1 MERTDVNLIDIE
13 KERIIDFNG
22 SEYIPEKFNKC
33 LIPQNDT
40 AKEIMSMTLK
50 IILFKM
56 KYHLRRIRTYQNE
69 ELYLVS
75 KIWYRKFQEYSK
87 MNTMKRIIKSYGSYE
102 HRPIHFTPNQSLNP
116 GKIFF
121 EDLFIRN
128 KIGKDSRNILI
139 SKYNDCFDTKLR
151 YKQHYKLLT
160 KEVFQLL
167 NNYFQCES
175 NYIIKVNRKQYQD
188 YFHILYFYIDFSVH
202 LNIVFIP
209 TLSKIREINEKEI
222 EKFIKKHKIVYDVYF
237 KQNDDKTAVVKELIN
252 IFKEKPYILSDLGV
266 ELKLEDDDIINK
278 VNNFIFYKKEYGNNL
293 NEILDKIFNEE
304 IIKSVKGENKIK
316 IPLIRLDQ
324 DFNLNDL
331 FNLNYPKE
339 RNNIDYAANGVLFL
353 EFTNVIQKKK
363 KKNSGALFTSEL
375 LKFFI

>member
-1 MERTDVNLIDIE
+1 MERTGINLIDIK
-13 KERIIDFNG
+13 KERIIDSNNN
-22 SEYIPEKFNKC
+22 EYIPEIFNKC

-40 AKEIMSMTLK
+40 AKEIMSIALK

-56 KYHLRRIRTYQNE
+56 KYDFRKIKTCKNE

-87 MNTMKRIIKSYGSYE
+87 MNTMKRIIKSYGSYA

-121 EDLFIRN
+121 EELFIRN

-139 SKYNDCFDTKLR
+139 SKYNDCFDTKLS

-160 KEVFQLL
+160 IEVFQLL
-167 NNYFQCES
+167 YNYFHCES

-188 YFHILYFYIDFSVH
+188 YFHILYFYIEFSVH

-222 EKFIKKHKIVYDVYF
+222 EKFIKKNKIVYDVYF

-266 ELKLEDDDIINK
+266 KLKLEDDDIINK

-304 IIKSVKGENKIK
+304 IIKRVKGENKIK
-316 IPLIRLDQ
+316 IPLIRWDQ

-339 RNNIDYAANGVLFL
+339 RNNIDYVENGVLFI
-353 EFTNVIQKKK
+353 EFTNDSQK
-363 KKNSGALFTSEL
+363 KKNSGALSIFEL
-375 LKFFI
+375 IESTF